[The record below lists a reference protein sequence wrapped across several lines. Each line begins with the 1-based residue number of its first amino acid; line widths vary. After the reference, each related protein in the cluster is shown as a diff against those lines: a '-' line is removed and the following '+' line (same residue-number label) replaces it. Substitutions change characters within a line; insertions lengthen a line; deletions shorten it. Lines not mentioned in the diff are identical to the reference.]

1 MYLGG
6 NRLWVPLIPYV
17 PYMTQ
22 TLAAPINGKM
32 RLISYG
38 ALGD

>member
-22 TLAAPINGKM
+22 TLAAPINQLNGKM
-32 RLISYG
+32 RLIS
-38 ALGD
+38 